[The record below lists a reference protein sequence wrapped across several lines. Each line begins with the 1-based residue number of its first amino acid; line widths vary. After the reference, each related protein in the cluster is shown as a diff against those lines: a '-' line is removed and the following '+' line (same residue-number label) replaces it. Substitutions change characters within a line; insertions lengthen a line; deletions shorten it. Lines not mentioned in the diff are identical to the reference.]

1 MNKNKVKE
9 IYYNS
14 YSDELQHS
22 YWNNFV
28 WFELDYI
35 NNSKTKINEL
45 LNSNNKLDSKD
56 IIYTSQASDIP
67 RFKLK
72 EFITEKGIKRT
83 TRIQQSTCI
92 LLSKK
97 ILLDILG
104 NNELKESKT
113 VYFLN
118 EEFVNIVFKTIKRSE
133 ELFKDKPKDLNKWL
147 YIPEEYVN
155 KGTNKSL
162 LKYSKKYS
170 SFINTH
176 LIKDEGYRVYRNNK
190 MIDVLEIINFI
201 YNNPNIKVVF
211 DEDLISDLNKEGVQL
226 DNEIENTLKDMIYSK
241 DAANIKLGL
250 EMLSNLEIND
260 YTLYKISL
268 MLNNFVNM
276 GNNSNTRRNRG
287 IINQLTMNNRNLK
300 TLLNTFR
307 SKEIYW
313 DKDWK
318 QFAGGLVKNFTNT
331 EHESLIKEY
340 FIDRLNNEFKS
351 LSGIKIEDIKF
362 A

>member
-1 MNKNKVKE
+1 MNKNKVRE
-9 IYYNS
+9 IYYDS
-14 YSDELQHS
+14 YSDELRHS
-22 YWNNFV
+22 YWSIFT

-45 LNSNNKLDSKD
+45 LNFSNKLDSKD

-72 EFITEKGIKRT
+72 EFMTEKGIKRT
-83 TRIQQSTCI
+83 TKIQQSTCI

-104 NNELKESKT
+104 NNELKKSKT

-118 EEFVNIVFKTIKRSE
+118 EEFVNIVLKTFKNPAE
-133 ELFKDKPKDLNKWL
+133 FLKDKPEDINKWF
-147 YIPEEYVN
+147 YITEEHVN
-155 KGTNKSL
+155 NH
-162 LKYSKKYS
+162 SKKYS

-176 LIKDEGYRVYRNNK
+176 LIKNEGYYVYRNNK
-190 MIDVLEIINFI
+190 ITDVLEIINFI
-201 YNNPNIKVVF
+201 CNNPNIKVVF

-241 DAANIKLGL
+241 DTANIKLGL

-276 GNNSNTRRNRG
+276 GNHRRNRG
-287 IINQLTMNNRNLK
+287 IITQLTMNNRNLK

-318 QFAGGLVKNFTNT
+318 QFAGGLIKNFTNT

-351 LSGIKIEDIKF
+351 LSGVKIEDIKF